1 MTAGQGQPDGSWG
14 QPPQGGPGQPPQ
26 GYGQQPPQGYGQQGQ
41 QPPPGYG
48 QQPPQGYGQ
57 QGYGQGGYPSA
68 PQAGFGAPGQA
79 PPRPST
85 VTNGVY
91 AFVAATVIGLI
102 GSIITFANLDTILD
116 NAYRDAGIDPNS
128 VDASIS
134 GIGTG
139 AATAGA
145 VFGLIIFAAYC
156 AVIWFAYQGKNWAR
170 IVLFVLGGISLLSVF
185 NIAGTGVALITIT
198 SILQLLLIAAGIFF
212 LAQKASSQ
220 WYAAMKGR

>member
-26 GYGQQPPQGYGQQGQ
+26 GYGQQPPQGYGQQ
-41 QPPPGYG
+41 
-48 QQPPQGYGQ
+48 PPQGYGQ
-57 QGYGQGGYPSA
+57 QGYGQQSPQGYGQGGYPSA

-79 PPRPST
+79 PPRPAT
-85 VTNGVY
+85 VTNGIY
-91 AFVAATVIGLI
+91 AFVAATVVGLI
-102 GSIITFANLDTILD
+102 SSIITFASFDAILD

-128 VDASIS
+128 VDASVS
-134 GIGTG
+134 DIGTG

-145 VFGLIIFAAYC
+145 VIGLIFFAAYC

-170 IVLFVLGGISLLSVF
+170 IVLFVLGGLSLLSVF

-198 SILQLLLIAAGIFF
+198 SIIQLVLIAVGIFF
-212 LAQKASSQ
+212 LAQKPSNQ